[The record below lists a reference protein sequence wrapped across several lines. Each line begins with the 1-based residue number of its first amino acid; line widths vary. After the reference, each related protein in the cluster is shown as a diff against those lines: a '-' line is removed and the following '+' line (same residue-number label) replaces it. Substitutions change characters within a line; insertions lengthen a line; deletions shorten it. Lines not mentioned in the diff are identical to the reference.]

1 MSPRATSKSRVEIG
15 GTSILDIESIE
26 QKYATTD
33 LRSALLLPA
42 RCSALAKCL
51 SVYLSQFGIV
61 SNGFLNLCSKF
72 FYYALFL

>member
-1 MSPRATSKSRVEIG
+1 MSPRATSKFRVEIG

-42 RCSALAKCL
+42 RCSALANVC
-51 SVYLSQFGIV
+51 LSQFGIV
-61 SNGFLNLCSKF
+61 PNGFLNLCSKF
-72 FYYALFL
+72 FYYVLFL